1 MDAIQIEHLNKT
13 YTVGFRMKKKVA
25 VKDLSLTVKEGE
37 IFGFIGPN
45 GAGKTTTIKILTGL
59 NRASSGTA
67 KIFGQDAHK
76 VGPKQDIGF
85 LPERPY
91 FYEYL
96 TASEFLD
103 FYGRLFQMSPAV
115 RQERIKKLLD
125 RVELSSVSGVPLR
138 KFSKGMLQ
146 RVGVAQALI
155 NDPRLVILDEPM
167 SGLDPLGRML
177 IRDIILEMKKEGRT
191 LFFSSHILSDV
202 EVICDRVSIL
212 VNGDLKAVGTLDE
225 LLHTRQQWAEI
236 TVRAPVDQ
244 VKALVTGL
252 ADEVDGFPDRV
263 LIKVGRMDKKREIL
277 NHLMAAGIEIDA
289 VTPRGQTLEELFMA
303 EVRNARDRYDGGG
316 V

>member
-1 MDAIQIEHLNKT
+1 MDAIQIEHLDKT

-25 VKDLSLTVKEGE
+25 VKDLNLTVREGE

-59 NRASSGTA
+59 NRATSGIA
-67 KIFGQDAHK
+67 RIFGQDVHK
-76 VGPKQDIGF
+76 VAPKQEIGF

-96 TASEFLD
+96 TATEFLD
-103 FYGRLFQMSPAV
+103 FYGRLFQMPSTL

-125 RVELSSVSGVPLR
+125 RVELSAVSGVPLR

-167 SGLDPLGRML
+167 SGLDPMGRML

-212 VNGDLKAVGTLDE
+212 VNGELKAVGTLDE
-225 LLHTRQQWAEI
+225 LLHGREQWAEI
-236 TVRAPVDQ
+236 TVRAPADQ
-244 VKALVTGL
+244 VTGL
-252 ADEVDGFPDRV
+252 VSGLADAVNVFPDRV
-263 LIKVGRMDKKREIL
+263 LIKVGQTKNKQEVLGRL
-277 NHLMAAGIEIDA
+277 VAAGIGIDA

-303 EVRNARDRYDGGG
+303 EVRSARDRYDGGG